1 MVVALNGNINRSWE
15 RRMKMNRKQSS
26 IVAVTMILIST
37 FLTGCSSSSSEDATA
52 FIDDTVNS
60 FLGDSVNVSSVKDA
74 YLSSCPS
81 ATLGQMADAFMANPS
96 WSDFASTSGGTVVE
110 LTGGITYDGADVEAL
125 IQFDLTGSNFEA
137 VYLSLNEISQ
147 NKLMLSGLLTNM
159 CDAA

>member
-1 MVVALNGNINRSWE
+1 MIRIRRKVNSVVIATLF
-15 RRMKMNRKQSS
+15 
-26 IVAVTMILIST
+26 VST
-37 FLTGCSSSSSEDATA
+37 LLSGCSSSSSEDATA

-96 WSDFASTSGGTVVE
+96 WSDFASTTGGTVVE
-110 LTGGITYDGADVEAL
+110 LTGGITFDSADVEAL
-125 IQFDLTGSNFEA
+125 IQFELSGSTFEA
-137 VYLSLNEISQ
+137 SYLSFNQVSQ
-147 NKLMLSGLLTNM
+147 NQLMLSSLLTKM

>member
-1 MVVALNGNINRSWE
+1 MIRIRRKVNSVVIATLF
-15 RRMKMNRKQSS
+15 
-26 IVAVTMILIST
+26 VST
-37 FLTGCSSSSSEDATA
+37 LLSGCSSSSSEDATA

-96 WSDFASTSGGTVVE
+96 WSDFASTTGGTVVE
-110 LTGGITYDGADVEAL
+110 LTGGITFDSADVEAL
-125 IQFDLTGSNFEA
+125 IQFELSGSSFEA
-137 VYLSLNEISQ
+137 SYLSFNQVSQ
-147 NKLMLSGLLTNM
+147 NQLMLSSLLTKM

>member
-1 MVVALNGNINRSWE
+1 
-15 RRMKMNRKQSS
+15 MKLIRKQSS
-26 IVAVTMILIST
+26 IVAVTIILIST

-96 WSDFASTSGGTVVE
+96 WSDFASTTGGTVVE
-110 LTGGITYDGADVEAL
+110 LTGGITFDSADVEAL
-125 IQFDLTGSNFEA
+125 IQIELSGTSFEA
-137 VYLSLNEISQ
+137 SYLSFNQVSQ
-147 NKLMLSGLLTNM
+147 NQLMLSSLLTKM

>member
-1 MVVALNGNINRSWE
+1 
-15 RRMKMNRKQSS
+15 MKLNRKQSS
-26 IVAVTMILIST
+26 IVAVTIILIST

-96 WSDFASTSGGTVVE
+96 WSDCASTTGGTVVE
-110 LTGGITYDGADVEAL
+110 LTGGITFDSADVEAL
-125 IQFDLTGSNFEA
+125 IQFELSGSSFEA
-137 VYLSLNEISQ
+137 SYLSFNQVSQ
-147 NKLMLSGLLTNM
+147 NQLMLSSLLTKM

>member
-1 MVVALNGNINRSWE
+1 
-15 RRMKMNRKQSS
+15 MKLNRKQSS
-26 IVAVTMILIST
+26 IVAVTIILIST

-52 FIDDTVNS
+52 FIDDTVNT

-96 WSDFASTSGGTVVE
+96 WSDFASTTGGTVVE
-110 LTGGITYDGADVEAL
+110 LTGGITFDSADVEAL
-125 IQFDLTGSNFEA
+125 IQFELSGSSFEA
-137 VYLSLNEISQ
+137 SYLSFNQVSQ
-147 NKLMLSGLLTNM
+147 NQLMLSSLLTKM

>member
-1 MVVALNGNINRSWE
+1 
-15 RRMKMNRKQSS
+15 MKLNRKQSS
-26 IVAVTMILIST
+26 IVAVTIILIST

-96 WSDFASTSGGTVVE
+96 WSDFASTTGGTVVE
-110 LTGGITYDGADVEAL
+110 LTGGITFDSADVEAL
-125 IQFDLTGSNFEA
+125 IQFELFGSSFEA
-137 VYLSLNEISQ
+137 SYLSFNQVSQ
-147 NKLMLSGLLTNM
+147 NQLMLSSLLTKM

>member
-1 MVVALNGNINRSWE
+1 MIRIRRKVNSVVIATLF
-15 RRMKMNRKQSS
+15 
-26 IVAVTMILIST
+26 VST
-37 FLTGCSSSSSEDATA
+37 LLSGCSSSSSEDATA

-96 WSDFASTSGGTVVE
+96 WSDFASTTGGTVVE
-110 LTGGITYDGADVEAL
+110 LIGGITFDSADVEAL
-125 IQFDLTGSNFEA
+125 IQFELSGSSFEA
-137 VYLSLNEISQ
+137 SYLSFNQVSQ
-147 NKLMLSGLLTNM
+147 NQLMLSSLLTKM